1 MSAKKFSVSDF
12 LTKKK
17 LDGAE
22 LIIVG
27 IVGLKPLMKD
37 EVPSVLFA
45 ALQAGVQIRATTGDS
60 KETIC
65 ALGIQSGLISN
76 EELDDPYVCMT
87 GKELEEACT
96 LENDKPQILAE
107 ERLAQRKKE
116 VVKKLQILARTS
128 PKYNKLLIEIL
139 KEENRIVAATGS

>member
-1 MSAKKFSVSDF
+1 
-12 LTKKK
+12 
-17 LDGAE
+17 
-22 LIIVG
+22 
-27 IVGLKPLMKD
+27 
-37 EVPSVLFA
+37 
-45 ALQAGVQIRATTGDS
+45 
-60 KETIC
+60 
-65 ALGIQSGLISN
+65 LISN

-87 GKELEEACT
+87 GEELEEACT
-96 LENDKPQILAE
+96 LENDKPLTLAE